1 MAKINELREK
11 RAKIWEQ
18 AKAFLD
24 SHRNET
30 GILSA
35 EDTAAYEKME
45 KDIVDLGHE
54 IERQQRADELE
65 RELNLPTSTPL
76 VSKPDNANRE
86 SKTGTASEKYNKAFW
101 NQMRNRST
109 QEVRN
114 ILSEGVDSEGGF
126 LVPETFENTLVQ
138 ALDEELV
145 IRQLAHTFTTA
156 SNAHKIPVVATR
168 GKAMWTEEN
177 AAITDSDT
185 SFGQKTIGA
194 HKLCALIKVSEEL
207 LNDSAF
213 DLESY
218 FNQEFAR
225 RIGEAEEEAFVI
237 GDGSAKPYGIF
248 DDSEGGEVGVT
259 AASTVTI
266 TADELIDL
274 YYSLKAPYRKNGV
287 WLLNDSTVNS
297 IRKLKDSN
305 GQYLWQP
312 SIKDGETDTLLGKP
326 VYTSA
331 SIANAASGTKPI
343 AFGDLSYYWIGDR
356 QGVTF
361 KRLNELYA
369 ANGQVGFLATKR
381 LDARLILPE
390 AVKILKMKGTV
401 ASTG

>member
-35 EDTAAYEKME
+35 EDTVAYEKME

-54 IERQQRADELE
+54 IERQQRVDDLE

-76 VSKPDNANRE
+76 VSKPDNVNRE

-177 AAITDSDT
+177 GAITDSDT

-194 HKLCALIKVSEEL
+194 HKLCALTKVSEEL

-312 SIKDGETDTLLGKP
+312 SIKDGETDILLGKP
-326 VYTSA
+326 VYTSS

-381 LDARLILPE
+381 VDARLIVPE

-401 ASTG
+401 STGG

>member
-1 MAKINELREK
+1 
-11 RAKIWEQ
+11 
-18 AKAFLD
+18 
-24 SHRNET
+24 
-30 GILSA
+30 
-35 EDTAAYEKME
+35 ME

-54 IERQQRADELE
+54 IERQQRADEFE
-65 RELNLPTSTPL
+65 REFNLPTNLPI
-76 VSKPDNANRE
+76 VSKPDNANH
-86 SKTGTASEKYNKAFW
+86 SKTGNASEMYNKAFW
-101 NQMRNRST
+101 KQMRNHST

-138 ALDEELV
+138 ALDDELV

-156 SNAHKIPVVATR
+156 SDAHKIPVVATR
-168 GKAMWTEEN
+168 GKAMWAEEN
-177 AAITDSDT
+177 SAIAESDT
-185 SFGQKTIGA
+185 TFGQKTIGA

-225 RIGEAEEEAFVI
+225 KIGEAEDEAFVI
-237 GDGSAKPYGIF
+237 GDGNSKPYGIF
-248 DDSEGGEVGVT
+248 NDTEGGEVGVT
-259 AASTVTI
+259 AGSTVNV
-266 TADELIDL
+266 TADEIIDL

-287 WLLNDSTVNS
+287 WLLNDSTVNI

-326 VYTSA
+326 VYTSS

-381 LDARLILPE
+381 VDARLIVPE

-401 ASTG
+401 SSGG

>member
-54 IERQQRADELE
+54 IERQQRADDLE

-76 VSKPDNANRE
+76 VSKPDNVNRE

-114 ILSEGVDSEGGF
+114 ILSEGVDSEGG
-126 LVPETFENTLVQ
+126 
-138 ALDEELV
+138 
-145 IRQLAHTFTTA
+145 
-156 SNAHKIPVVATR
+156 
-168 GKAMWTEEN
+168 
-177 AAITDSDT
+177 
-185 SFGQKTIGA
+185 
-194 HKLCALIKVSEEL
+194 
-207 LNDSAF
+207 
-213 DLESY
+213 
-218 FNQEFAR
+218 
-225 RIGEAEEEAFVI
+225 
-237 GDGSAKPYGIF
+237 
-248 DDSEGGEVGVT
+248 EVGVT
-259 AASTVTI
+259 AGSTVNV
-266 TADELIDL
+266 TADEIIDL

-287 WLLNDSTVNS
+287 WLLNDSTVNI
-297 IRKLKDSN
+297 IRKLRTATV
-305 GQYLWQP
+305 
-312 SIKDGETDTLLGKP
+312 SIYGSTLLGKP
-326 VYTSA
+326 VYTSS

-361 KRLNELYA
+361 KQLNELYA

-381 LDARLILPE
+381 VDARLIVPE

-401 ASTG
+401 STGG

>member
-54 IERQQRADELE
+54 IERQQRADDLE

-145 IRQLAHTFTTA
+145 IRHLAHTFIQW
-156 SNAHKIPVVATR
+156 K
-168 GKAMWTEEN
+168 G
-177 AAITDSDT
+177 
-185 SFGQKTIGA
+185 
-194 HKLCALIKVSEEL
+194 
-207 LNDSAF
+207 
-213 DLESY
+213 
-218 FNQEFAR
+218 
-225 RIGEAEEEAFVI
+225 
-237 GDGSAKPYGIF
+237 
-248 DDSEGGEVGVT
+248 
-259 AASTVTI
+259 
-266 TADELIDL
+266 
-274 YYSLKAPYRKNGV
+274 
-287 WLLNDSTVNS
+287 
-297 IRKLKDSN
+297 
-305 GQYLWQP
+305 
-312 SIKDGETDTLLGKP
+312 SIKELGSTLK
-326 VYTSA
+326 
-331 SIANAASGTKPI
+331 K
-343 AFGDLSYYWIGDR
+343 
-356 QGVTF
+356 
-361 KRLNELYA
+361 E
-369 ANGQVGFLATKR
+369 
-381 LDARLILPE
+381 
-390 AVKILKMKGTV
+390 
-401 ASTG
+401 

>member
-54 IERQQRADELE
+54 IERQQRADDLE

-76 VSKPDNANRE
+76 VSKPDNVNRE

-237 GDGSAKPYGIF
+237 GDGSSKPYGIF
-248 DDSEGGEVGVT
+248 NDTEGGEVGVT
-259 AASTVTI
+259 AGSTVNV
-266 TADELIDL
+266 TADEIIDL

-287 WLLNDSTVNS
+287 WLLNDSTVNI

-326 VYTSA
+326 VYTSS
-331 SIANAASGTKPI
+331 SIASAASGTKPI

-381 LDARLILPE
+381 VDARLIVPE

-401 ASTG
+401 SSGG

>member
-1 MAKINELREK
+1 
-11 RAKIWEQ
+11 
-18 AKAFLD
+18 
-24 SHRNET
+24 
-30 GILSA
+30 
-35 EDTAAYEKME
+35 ME

-54 IERQQRADELE
+54 IDRQQRADDLE
-65 RELNLPTSTPL
+65 RELNLPTSSPL
-76 VSKPDNANRE
+76 ISKPENTNRE
-86 SKTGTASEKYNKAFW
+86 IKTGTASEKYNKAFW

-114 ILSEGVDSEGGF
+114 TLSEGVDSEGGF

-213 DLESY
+213 DLEGY

-248 DDSEGGEVGVT
+248 NDSEGGEVGVT

-287 WLLNDSTVNS
+287 WLLNDSTVNI

-369 ANGQVGFLATKR
+369 ANGQVGFLASKR
-381 LDARLILPE
+381 VDARLILPE
-390 AVKILKMKGTV
+390 AVKLLKMKGTA

>member
-54 IERQQRADELE
+54 IERQQRADDLE

-76 VSKPDNANRE
+76 VSKPDNVNRE

-156 SNAHKIPVVATR
+156 SR
-168 GKAMWTEEN
+168 G
-177 AAITDSDT
+177 
-185 SFGQKTIGA
+185 G
-194 HKLCALIKVSEEL
+194 KVSEEDISYILGHKKNQTQKYGSIPAKEFSNRINKVKYKLDFKL
-207 LNDSAF
+207 L
-213 DLESY
+213 E
-218 FNQEFAR
+218 
-225 RIGEAEEEAFVI
+225 
-237 GDGSAKPYGIF
+237 K
-248 DDSEGGEVGVT
+248 
-259 AASTVTI
+259 
-266 TADELIDL
+266 
-274 YYSLKAPYRKNGV
+274 
-287 WLLNDSTVNS
+287 
-297 IRKLKDSN
+297 KLKSFYKN
-305 GQYLWQP
+305 
-312 SIKDGETDTLLGKP
+312 
-326 VYTSA
+326 
-331 SIANAASGTKPI
+331 
-343 AFGDLSYYWIGDR
+343 
-356 QGVTF
+356 
-361 KRLNELYA
+361 
-369 ANGQVGFLATKR
+369 
-381 LDARLILPE
+381 
-390 AVKILKMKGTV
+390 
-401 ASTG
+401 

>member
-24 SHRNET
+24 SHRNEK

-35 EDTAAYEKME
+35 EDTAVYEKME

-54 IERQQRADELE
+54 IERQQRADEFE
-65 RELNLPTSTPL
+65 REFNLPTNSPI
-76 VSKPDNANRE
+76 VSKPDNANH

-126 LVPETFENTLVQ
+126 LVPEVFESTLVQ
-138 ALDEELV
+138 ALDDELV

-156 SNAHKIPVVATR
+156 SNTLKIPVVATR
-168 GKAMWTEEN
+168 GKAMWAEEN
-177 AAITDSDT
+177 SAIAESDT

-207 LNDSAF
+207 LTDSAF

-237 GDGSAKPYGIF
+237 GDGSSKPDGIF
-248 DDSEGGEVGVT
+248 KDTEGGEVGVT
-259 AASTVTI
+259 AGSTVNV
-266 TADELIDL
+266 TADEIIDL

-287 WLLNDSTVNS
+287 WLLNDSTVNI

-326 VYTSA
+326 VYTSS
-331 SIANAASGTKPI
+331 SIASAASGTKPI

-381 LDARLILPE
+381 VDARLIVPE

-401 ASTG
+401 SSGG

>member
-65 RELNLPTSTPL
+65 REFNLPTNTPIVL
-76 VSKPDNANRE
+76 KPDKANHN
-86 SKTGTASEKYNKAFW
+86 KTGNASEMYNKAFW
-101 NQMRNRST
+101 SQMRNHST

-126 LVPETFENTLVQ
+126 LVPEVFESTLVQ
-138 ALDEELV
+138 ALDDGLV

-156 SNAHKIPVVATR
+156 SNTLKIPVVATR
-168 GKAMWTEEN
+168 GKAMWAEEN
-177 AAITDSDT
+177 SAIAESDT

-225 RIGEAEEEAFVI
+225 RIGEAEEDAFVI
-237 GDGSAKPYGIF
+237 GDGNSKPYGIF
-248 DDSEGGEVGVT
+248 NDTEGGEIGVT
-259 AASTVTI
+259 AGSTVNV
-266 TADELIDL
+266 TADEIIDL

-287 WLLNDSTVNS
+287 WLLNDSTVNI

-312 SIKDGETDTLLGKP
+312 SIKDGETDTLFGKP
-326 VYTSA
+326 VYTSS

-381 LDARLILPE
+381 VDARLIVPE

-401 ASTG
+401 STGG

>member
-101 NQMRNRST
+101 NQMRNHST

-126 LVPETFENTLVQ
+126 LVPEVFENTLVQ
-138 ALDEELV
+138 ALDDELV

-156 SNAHKIPVVATR
+156 SNSHKIPVVATR

-218 FNQEFAR
+218 FN
-225 RIGEAEEEAFVI
+225 
-237 GDGSAKPYGIF
+237 
-248 DDSEGGEVGVT
+248 
-259 AASTVTI
+259 
-266 TADELIDL
+266 
-274 YYSLKAPYRKNGV
+274 
-287 WLLNDSTVNS
+287 
-297 IRKLKDSN
+297 
-305 GQYLWQP
+305 
-312 SIKDGETDTLLGKP
+312 
-326 VYTSA
+326 
-331 SIANAASGTKPI
+331 
-343 AFGDLSYYWIGDR
+343 
-356 QGVTF
+356 
-361 KRLNELYA
+361 
-369 ANGQVGFLATKR
+369 
-381 LDARLILPE
+381 
-390 AVKILKMKGTV
+390 
-401 ASTG
+401 